1 MISSVWLLELLV
13 LSTRWIYL
21 SVEIHFFRNWPCIIN
36 DGIRGYYTC
45 QVRHDKLLTAFE
57 FYCAIALRYVLTLRS
72 GSAEAVPRGLCA
84 T

>member
-36 DGIRGYYTC
+36 DGIRGYYAR

-57 FYCAIALRYVLTLRS
+57 FDCVIALRYVLI
-72 GSAEAVPRGLCA
+72 VV
-84 T
+84 